1 MANSRVKDLF
11 LHGAIDATN
20 DSFLVEDAATDT
32 TKRTTLG
39 AMKTALG
46 LTGTNSGDQNI
57 FSTIAVAGQSD
68 VVADSTSDTLTFV
81 NGSNMTITTNAAG
94 DSITFNATVD
104 GTNVGAAIASVSEKT
119 TPADADSFALVDSAA
134 ANALKRITW
143 ANTKVAIKTYA
154 DTLYAP
160 LSHTHIVSEITGVD
174 HDHLI
179 GRHGGGTG
187 IAQQILIS
195 GGLEIHGSTIR
206 RTELTGDVTAAAGS
220 GSTTIANSAVTY
232 AKMQNVSASARVL
245 GRKSSGAG
253 VVEELSASDI
263 LDFIGTTEGQ
273 ILYRTASSWAV
284 LSPGSTGTVLTST
297 GTSSAPQYQALP
309 KGGATTLWIP
319 TQQWLPR
326 ITGGAG
332 SITEETLIHL
342 QNFRFLTFD
351 AGSNEYAQAVVVL
364 PDNYNFGNLK
374 ARVYWSASG
383 PLGGSNNVVWALHG
397 RAFADSDLIDQGY
410 GTASNVVDTVTATI
424 PDDIMVT
431 NEIGPFTLAGIVG
444 AHRLVQLQLFRDA
457 ANAADTY
464 AHDAKLIGV
473 ELLYNV

>member
-1 MANSRVKDLF
+1 MADSRVKDLV
-11 LHGAIDATN
+11 LHGTIDLTN

-57 FSTIAVAGQSD
+57 FSTIAVAGQSN

-81 NGSNMTITTNAAG
+81 AGSNMTITTNAAG
-94 DSITFNATVD
+94 DTVTFSATVD

-134 ANALKRITW
+134 SNVLKRLTW

-160 LSHTHIVSEITGVD
+160 LSHTHIVSEITGVVNA
-174 HDHLI
+174 HLI

-187 IAQQILIS
+187 VAQQILID
-195 GGLEIHGSTIR
+195 GGLELQGSSLR
-206 RTELTGDVTAAAGS
+206 RAALTGDVTASAGS
-220 GSTTIANSAVTY
+220 GTTTIANSAVSY
-232 AKMQNVSASARVL
+232 AKMQDVSASARLL

-253 VVEELSASDI
+253 VVEEVSASEI

-273 ILYRTASSWAV
+273 ILYRTSTAWAV

-297 GTSSAPQYQALP
+297 GVSSAPQYQALP
-309 KGGATTLWIP
+309 KGGATSLWIP

-326 ITGGAG
+326 ITGGPAAV
-332 SITEETLIHL
+332 TQETLIHL
-342 QNFRFLTFD
+342 QNFRFLGFD
-351 AGSNEYAQAVVVL
+351 AGTNEYAQATIVL
-364 PDNYNFGNLK
+364 PDNYNFTDLK

-410 GTASNVVDTVTATI
+410 GTASTVVDTVTATL
-424 PDDIMVT
+424 PDDIMVSD
-431 NEIGPFTLAGIVG
+431 EIGPFALAGTVG

-473 ELLYNV
+473 ELFYNV